1 MKLAPHLNRSRSEDQ
16 QIQRYPVQLLQQLIS
31 FNTSNPPGHEAA
43 CIDYIRTIL
52 ENIGIPCCIIASD
65 NERPNLIARIK
76 GSGKAPPLM
85 LYGHVDVVGVDNQ
98 TWTQDPFEGQLI
110 DGFVWGRGA
119 LDMKGGVAMMIA
131 AFMRAYVEGTY
142 LAGDVILLVVSD
154 EEAGGEYGAKYL
166 VEQHPHL
173 FDGVKYAIGEFGGF
187 SLYVG
192 NRKLY
197 PIMIAE
203 KQVCWLRATIRGDG
217 GHGSLSGNGGTNSM
231 AKLADML
238 LRLQRAK
245 WPVHV
250 TPAAAHMIHAMADA
264 LSWPTGTVLRQLLRP
279 RLTNQVLQA
288 LGDKGRLFDP
298 LLHNTV
304 NATIVQGGEKIN
316 VMPSMIVVQ
325 LDGRLLPGFKPE
337 QLISELHNIIG
348 QDIELEVIKYDPGA
362 SLPDMGLFPLL
373 SRLLKD
379 ADPAA
384 HPVPMLLPGGTDGR
398 FFAQLGIQT
407 YGYLPMPLPAELQ
420 FTSLIHAA
428 DERVPARAIEFG
440 TDVLYSLLQ
449 QYGHDESV

>member
-1 MKLAPHLNRSRSEDQ
+1 MKLELPAHSDVSLLEDH
-16 QIQRYPVQLLQQLIS
+16 QIHRDPVQLLQRLIS

-52 ENIGIPCCIIASD
+52 ENIGIPCHIIASD
-65 NERPNLIARIK
+65 DERPNLLARIE
-76 GSGKAPPLM
+76 GSRSAPPLL

-98 TWTQDPFEGQLI
+98 TWSHDPFEGQLI
-110 DGFVWGRGA
+110 DDFVWGRGA
-119 LDMKGGVAMMIA
+119 LDMKGGLAMLIA
-131 AFMRAYVEGTY
+131 AFMRAFVEGTR
-142 LAGDVILLVVSD
+142 LAGDVLLLIVSD

-166 VEQHPHL
+166 VEQHSHL
-173 FDGVKYAIGEFGGF
+173 FEGVKYAIGEFGGF
-187 SLYVG
+187 SLHVG

-217 GHGSLSGNGGTNSM
+217 GHGSLNANGGTNSM
-231 AKLADML
+231 ARLADML
-238 LRLQRAK
+238 LRLHRAK

-264 LSWPTGTVLRQLLRP
+264 LSWPAGTVLRQLLRP
-279 RLTNQVLQA
+279 RLTNQVLRA

-316 VMPSMIVVQ
+316 VMPSKIVVH
-325 LDGRLLPGFKPE
+325 LDGRLLPGYKPE
-337 QLISELHNIIG
+337 QLISELHHIIG
-348 QDIELEVIKYDPGA
+348 QDIELEVMKYDSGA
-362 SLPDMGLFPLL
+362 ALPDMGLFPLL
-373 SRLLKD
+373 ARLLKD
-379 ADPAA
+379 ADSDA

-428 DERVPARAIEFG
+428 NERVPAKAIEFG
-440 TDVLYSLLQ
+440 TDVLYRLLQ
-449 QYGHDESV
+449 QYGYE